1 MKQNFETGKAPT
13 LNFMECGGDVTV
25 KGSDSIHVQLKG
37 DEIEVNEKETGLN
50 IHAQNDVKANVPTA
64 SAVHFQQVMGD
75 LSVKGMSGQIG
86 AEEVNGSLLVRSG
99 SALQIGSVHGDMS
112 AVSIL
117 DHVKVDLVSGSLVAK
132 KVDGISAGRV
142 HGDFSAKAVNGD
154 LNASEVSGNLGVR
167 DCTGDLTADKV
178 MGDAKI
184 RRVHGALNLKEV
196 MGSVHMVSGL
206 PAGKHHI
213 KAYGDVVIHWPDDQP
228 AQFLI
233 ECRGSIRNRLGIEN
247 SSTEHNKFEGQIG
260 DGSAVII
267 VEAYGDVRLKS
278 INDEIDSNT
287 VFWDDISFDLDLDL
301 DQLGEKISTRLDDLS
316 SRLNSK
322 FGPGFADSIAN
333 KVGVSIERALGKLEN
348 AQVKVVRPGDFSFSR
363 RPPTPPKAPKPPKNK
378 AAEKSEQL
386 KILEMLEAGTITVED
401 ASTLLKALE

>member
-13 LNFMECGGDVTV
+13 IHFTECMGDVVV

-37 DEIEVNEKETGLN
+37 DEIEVSEKETGLN
-50 IHAQNDVKANVPTA
+50 IHSQYDIKANIPTA
-64 SAVHFQQVMGD
+64 STVYFQQVMGD
-75 LSVKGMSGQIG
+75 LSVKGVSGAIG
-86 AEEVNGSLLVRSG
+86 AEEVNGSLLVRGG
-99 SALQIGSVHGDMS
+99 SELKVGSVHGDMS
-112 AVSIL
+112 ATGIL
-117 DHVKVDLVSGSLVAK
+117 DHVKADLVSGSLVAK
-132 KVDGISAGRV
+132 KVDGISAGLV
-142 HGDFSAKAVNGD
+142 HGDFSARAINGD
-154 LNASEVSGNLGVR
+154 FNISEASGNLSVR

-184 RRVHGALNLKEV
+184 RRVHGVLNLKEV
-196 MGSVHMVSGL
+196 MGSVHIVSGL

-213 KAYGDVVIHWPDDQP
+213 MAYGDVVIHWPDDQP
-228 AQFLI
+228 ALFLI

-247 SSTEHNKFEGQIG
+247 NSTEHNKFEGKIG

-278 INDEIDSNT
+278 IHDEIDSNT
-287 VFWDDISFDLDLDL
+287 IFWDDISIDLDLDL

-316 SRLNSK
+316 ARLNNK
-322 FGPGFADSIAN
+322 FGSGFTDSIAR
-333 KVGVSIERALGKLEN
+333 KVGLSVERALGKLEN
-348 AQVKVVRPGDFSFSR
+348 AQVKVVRPGDYSFSR
-363 RPPTPPKAPKPPKNK
+363 RPPKPPKAPKPPKNK
-378 AAEKSEQL
+378 TAEKSEQL